1 MEKGIQAEQPNI
13 QTAQHHTYADG
24 QTRWGRGCI
33 SVATDTIQV
42 LGDNGYIKD
51 CPAERYLQD
60 TRITSLY
67 EGTNQLTEGK
77 PDTLI
82 VDKCSRQ

>member
-13 QTAQHHTYADG
+13 QTVQRHTYADG
-24 QTRWGRGCI
+24 QIRWGGGCI
-33 SVATDTIQV
+33 AVATDTIQV

-51 CPAERYLQD
+51 YPAERYPRD

-67 EGTNQLTEGK
+67 EGTNQLQVVCTLARKEGFR
-77 PDTLI
+77 DN
-82 VDKCSRQ
+82 